1 MEVQVETGNFGL
13 LDVGGHK
20 LMGFDCL
27 DGVSMDKLTFGAGLA
42 VGLEDIDV
50 VDVVF

>member
-1 MEVQVETGNFGL
+1 MEVQVETGNFGFL
-13 LDVGGHK
+13 NGGGHQ
-20 LMGFDCL
+20 LVSLDCL
-27 DGVSMDKLTFGAGLA
+27 DGIAMDKLTFSAGLT